1 MTEVSETSPGVMRIP
16 SHNHSN
22 IDVMKNMIKGFALT
36 ILVMLMLTGCET
48 DNQNLLTDGVWTF
61 SNLTTTSE
69 DETIISI
76 VAFAKAVLTDATMEF
91 QEGGTYILSSPLVEE
106 PTTGEWSLIGEDQL
120 ILDADGEV
128 PSTANMETLTKD
140 KLSYM
145 ETYVDDEMNPYT
157 LTTTWVR

>member
-1 MTEVSETSPGVMRIP
+1 M
-16 SHNHSN
+16 
-22 IDVMKNMIKGFALT
+22 
-36 ILVMLMLTGCET
+36 
-48 DNQNLLTDGVWTF
+48 
-61 SNLTTTSE
+61 TTTSE

-120 ILDADGEV
+120 VLDADDEV
-128 PSTANMETLTKD
+128 PSTANIETLTKD